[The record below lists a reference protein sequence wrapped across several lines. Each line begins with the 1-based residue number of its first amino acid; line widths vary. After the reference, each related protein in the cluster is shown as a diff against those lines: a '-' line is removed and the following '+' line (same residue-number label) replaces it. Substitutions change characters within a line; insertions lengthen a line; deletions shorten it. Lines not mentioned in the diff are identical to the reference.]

1 MAPSV
6 TLDNTPD
13 FAMPSSTTNTTP
25 RTLLLAPPSISSHP
39 SALAHGASNHDR
51 NAPDI
56 QMLDRLAL
64 GLVNLPA
71 ATYDV
76 ILLLTDVDGSRRESS
91 RLLDRNVMSQ
101 LVAAM
106 KVGGRLRAQDGGFG
120 GAAAGAEHT
129 EAILAGLV
137 QGKEGDGML
146 KPDSLAGAQTVK
158 LTFGGKK
165 KASAV
170 PLNEVE
176 AAPMGKRKSE
186 DISTG
191 NGSLASVNGAGVV
204 QVTPAGVGFVD
215 SNDDFDGGFDDG
227 SGYDDDEDME
237 IPDDAELD
245 RAERIN
251 PDSLLSEED
260 RLRPIIVRKLFL
272 LHAYTCTFITAYTQL
287 IADACKPNTKRR
299 RACKDC
305 SCGLAQRIAAEDGA
319 KRSNADAQ
327 LAKLS
332 TADLTEVDFTVQG
345 KVGSCGNCALGDAF
359 RCDGCPYVGLP
370 AFKPGEEVRLLS
382 NDVQL

>member
-1 MAPSV
+1 VEPAISYRLNSEVSGRWPVRSSVAEPPLLPLPASAIAQGTFCGGVDDCKARTLTSSVTYIARHFITALLALSSRHLPLNTTTPTTMAPSV
-6 TLDNTPD
+6 TLDTTPD
-13 FAMPSSTTNTTP
+13 FSMPSSTTNTTP

-39 SALAHGASNHDR
+39 SALAHVASNHDR
-51 NAPDI
+51 NATDI

-91 RLLDRNVMSQ
+91 RLVDRNVMGQ

-120 GAAAGAEHT
+120 SMAGGAEHT

-137 QGKEGDGML
+137 EGKGDDGMV

-158 LTFGGKK
+158 LSFGGKK
-165 KASAV
+165 KANAV
-170 PLNEVE
+170 PLNGVE
-176 AAPMGKRKSE
+176 ATPVGKRKSG

-191 NGSLASVNGAGVV
+191 NGSLASANGASVV
-204 QVTPAGVGFVD
+204 QVTLAGVGFVD

-260 RLRPIIVRKLFL
+260 RQRPIIVRKL
-272 LHAYTCTFITAYTQL
+272 
-287 IADACKPNTKRR
+287 
-299 RACKDC
+299 
-305 SCGLAQRIAAEDGA
+305 
-319 KRSNADAQ
+319 
-327 LAKLS
+327 
-332 TADLTEVDFTVQG
+332 
-345 KVGSCGNCALGDAF
+345 
-359 RCDGCPYVGLP
+359 
-370 AFKPGEEVRLLS
+370 LLS
-382 NDVQL
+382 RYP

>member
-39 SALAHGASNHDR
+39 SALAHVASNHDR
-51 NAPDI
+51 NATDI

-146 KPDSLAGAQTVK
+146 KPDSLAGAQT
-158 LTFGGKK
+158 
-165 KASAV
+165 
-170 PLNEVE
+170 

-260 RLRPIIVRKLFL
+260 RLRPIIVP
-272 LHAYTCTFITAYTQL
+272 
-287 IADACKPNTKRR
+287 DACKPNTKRR